1 MYDYSLACQNSQ
13 KCMKTFNSYF
23 FVEIREAVKNALDS
37 IDKKQEGYFNDLI
50 LTTFVKAMV
59 GSDQEIQT
67 KKFKKGEDLVDA
79 LSAAN
84 MKYMITSDTEQN
96 SLQALLDTL
105 KLTEVANEQNRL
117 VLLFVDAPPKKPE
130 LIAEIK

>member
-1 MYDYSLACQNSQ
+1 MTAI
-13 KCMKTFNSYF
+13 F
-23 FVEIREAVKNALDS
+23 FAEIREAVKNALDS

-67 KKFKKGEDLVDA
+67 KKFTKGEDLVDA